1 MVLSVGRDSVQDSVL
16 LIARNGNYMVVCT
29 NSVPVVKMLDAI
41 QYVRYYVHMEMY
53 MYTINATT
61 FRKDLFNLIDK
72 TIKFNEVLIIS
83 TKEGNAILLSEEEY
97 NGLLATA
104 EILSNRELY
113 TKIREGLDEDLEACV
128 AENEVTW

>member
-1 MVLSVGRDSVQDSVL
+1 MATTWLFAPIL
-16 LIARNGNYMVVCT
+16 F
-29 NSVPVVKMLDAI
+29 PVVKMLDAT